1 MSHRTINL
9 LMYLAAASLAVSMF
23 LPLAEL
29 PVLGRISYYGIAEVE
44 TYVIIAM
51 TMIVPF
57 LIIAGRER
65 LCLIPAIAIWGTLL
79 WPALENEFRPA
90 ETNLLNQ
97 ALGQSQRIMQE
108 FAVDLF
114 RHLTEF
120 SWGGLLMLAALVV
133 LTLTALVRLFR

>member
-9 LMYLAAASLAVSMF
+9 LMYLAAVSLAVSMF

-65 LCLIPAIAIWGTLL
+65 LCLIPAIAIWVTLL
-79 WPALENEFRPA
+79 WPALENEDRK
-90 ETNLLNQ
+90 
-97 ALGQSQRIMQE
+97 S
-108 FAVDLF
+108 
-114 RHLTEF
+114 
-120 SWGGLLMLAALVV
+120 VV
-133 LTLTALVRLFR
+133 